1 MSTLKVSTIAPLGTD
16 ATKTITIGSSG
27 DTAAGV
33 FTNTPYFRAF
43 LNANQS
49 IANSTRTL
57 VTFNSTSFDASSAYS
72 TSTGRFTPQTAGHYY
87 VSTAL
92 KTDTGTNFT
101 NFTLY
106 LRKNGTEIIEVSAFN
121 DAYNS
126 TFGATIIQL
135 NGSTDYVDVAANQN
149 SGGDINLNGGSE
161 GKKNFFT
168 AFKLIG

>member
-1 MSTLKVSTIAPLGTD
+1 MVKLVCLEHT
-16 ATKTITIGSSG
+16 GSEHEHIKSI
-27 DTAAGV
+27 
-33 FTNTPYFRAF
+33 NNRAF
-43 LNANQS
+43 RHRCNKN
-49 IANSTRTL
+49 
-57 VTFNSTSFDASSAYS
+57 
-72 TSTGRFTPQTAGHYY
+72 YY
-87 VSTAL
+87 
-92 KTDTGTNFT
+92 N
-101 NFTLY
+101 
-106 LRKNGTEIIEVSAFN
+106 TEIIEVSAFN